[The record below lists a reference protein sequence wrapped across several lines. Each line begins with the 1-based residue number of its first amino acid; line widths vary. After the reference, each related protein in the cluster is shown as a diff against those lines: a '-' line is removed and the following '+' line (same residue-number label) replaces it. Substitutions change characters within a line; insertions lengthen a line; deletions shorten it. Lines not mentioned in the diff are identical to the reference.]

1 MSLDLFWQ
9 FIEARPTGAAV
20 MAEWRER
27 CGPALPAI
35 APVLEPTAHHAT
47 AHPAPKPGRPPL
59 RVVRH
64 RDGRLVGVCDQGRTE
79 RVDLSLDD
87 VVLHAVS
94 PGELRRRLCV
104 ALSIKTAH
112 EPVGT
117 LPGSM
122 RLGHWEPR
130 PALQIPVVLIAS
142 PDEATLLTALHAAL
156 AGAKK
161 PPFVLTPCRSHWS
174 EPVKAAADAARAT
187 LASLGEVVAADGAAW
202 QAADAWQA
210 FQFGHLERAGLAT
223 PAQIRAAKPKK
234 KRESR
239 AAAIDGLKRELREH
253 LRSAKAHFHA
263 TAERGEPKL
272 LPRPEQQDLA
282 KRLGVSKATVTRC
295 LNKEPDAELKL
306 LWSGAENIDYVRKFR
321 G

>member
-35 APVLEPTAHHAT
+35 EPVLEPTAHHAT

-64 RDGRLVGVCDQGRTE
+64 CDGRLVGVCDEGRTE
-79 RVDLSLDD
+79 RVDLSLND

-104 ALSIKTAH
+104 AMRIKTAH
-112 EPVGT
+112 EPVGR

-130 PALQIPVVLIAS
+130 PSLQIPVVLIAA
-142 PDEATLLTALHAAL
+142 PDEAAMLTALHAVL
-156 AGAKK
+156 AEAKK
-161 PPFVLTPCRSHWS
+161 PPIVLTPGRSHWI

-187 LASLGEVVAADGAAW
+187 LAPLCEVVVAEGAAW
-202 QAADAWQA
+202 RATDAWQA

-239 AAAIDGLKRELREH
+239 ATAIDGLKREIREH
-253 LRSAKAHFHA
+253 LRSAKAHYHA

-295 LNKEPDAELKL
+295 LKSEPDVELKI
-306 LWSGAENIDYVRKFR
+306 LWSGAENIDYVRKYR